1 MAPLFDYSQL
11 TTSRDIHSTC
21 VLTKCKMYP
30 SLLEAIRDTCW
41 HNRGNR
47 WTSIQLL
54 IVFYVCECE
63 AFGLYLPPATK
74 LGQGNIFRSVC
85 PHSVRSGGMHGCSGG
100 CMVARGAYVVAP
112 GGCMVAL
119 EGGMHGCPGGACMV
133 ALGGH
138 VWLLRGH
145 AWLLPGGACMVATRG
160 HAWLSG
166 GHVWLL
172 PGVCM
177 VAPGG
182 VWLLRGGM
190 HGIWWETEIRSMS
203 GRYASYWN
211 AFLFRIRIS
220 STLQHYRFVLMFAR
234 FTSRDFDSSINNCF

>member
-30 SLLEAIRDTCW
+30 PLLEAIRDTCW

-85 PHSVRSGGMHGCSGG
+85 PHSVHRGACMVAPGGHVWLLRGVHGCSGGIRGYSQGVCGCSGGHAWLPRGACMVARGGMCGCSGGMRGCSLGGHAWLLPGGMHGCSGG
-100 CMVARGAYVVAP
+100 
-112 GGCMVAL
+112 
-119 EGGMHGCPGGACMV
+119 
-133 ALGGH
+133 
-138 VWLLRGH
+138 H
-145 AWLLPGGACMVATRG
+145 AWLLPGHAWLLWGVCGCSGG
-160 HAWLSG
+160 HAWDMMRYG
-166 GHVWLL
+166 DTVNERAVRILL
-172 PGVCM
+172 ECILV
-177 VAPGG
+177 
-182 VWLLRGGM
+182 
-190 HGIWWETEIRSMS
+190 
-203 GRYASYWN
+203 
-211 AFLFRIRIS
+211 
-220 STLQHYRFVLMFAR
+220 
-234 FTSRDFDSSINNCF
+234 